1 MKIDR
6 RDLSGLPGVQRPG
19 FPRAESKVR
28 RSADSPGVRPPD
40 QLSISDRAAQ
50 VSELTPALAALPAVR
65 AELVARLKEQIARGE
80 YRVDPHQLA
89 ERLLRLGVIDG

>member
-19 FPRAESKVR
+19 FSRSGREVR
-28 RSADSPGVRPPD
+28 RSAGSPGVQPPD
-40 QLSISDRAAQ
+40 QLSISDRSVQ
-50 VSELTPALAALPAVR
+50 VSELKPALAVLPPVR
-65 AELVARLKEQIARGE
+65 ADLIARLKEQIARGE

>member
-6 RDLSGLPGVQRPG
+6 RDLAGLSGVQRPG

-80 YRVDPHQLA
+80 YRVDPHRLA
-89 ERLLRLGVIDG
+89 ERLLRSGVIDE